1 MKFKIE
7 RLALALGTALMLTV
21 GASALER
28 PAGDVVLT
36 VKGAITEKNAGEV
49 AEFDPAMLSALP
61 GRDAT
66 LQTPWTEGE
75 TGFSGPYL
83 RAVLEEVGA
92 TGSKLIVRALNDYAA
107 EVPVGDAMDFD
118 TILAI
123 KMNGEPMTVRNKG
136 PLFLIYPFDTNP
148 DLYNEKYFNRSVWQ
162 IKEIEVVE

>member
-1 MKFKIE
+1 MKSTIA
-7 RLALALGTALMLTV
+7 RLTVAIGTALMLTV

-36 VKGAITEKNAGEV
+36 VRGAITQKNAGEA
-49 AEFDPAMLSALP
+49 AEFDPAMLRALP

-92 TGSKLIVRALNDYAA
+92 TGSRLIIRALNDYAA
-107 EVPVGDAMDFD
+107 EVPVSDAVDFD

-123 KMNGEPMTVRNKG
+123 DMNGEPMTVRNKG

-148 DLYNEKYFNRSVWQ
+148 DLYNEKYFSRSVWQ
-162 IKEIEVVE
+162 IKEIVVVE

>member
-1 MKFKIE
+1 MKSTIA
-7 RLALALGTALMLTV
+7 RLTVAIGTALMLTV

-36 VKGAITEKNAGEV
+36 VRGAITQKNAGEA
-49 AEFDPAMLSALP
+49 AEFDPAMLRALP

-75 TGFSGPYL
+75 TGFSGP
-83 RAVLEEVGA
+83 
-92 TGSKLIVRALNDYAA
+92 GSRLIIRALNDYAP
-107 EVPVGDAMDFD
+107 EVPVIDAVDFD

-123 KMNGEPMTVRNKG
+123 DMNGEPMTVRNKG

-148 DLYNEKYFNRSVWQ
+148 DLYNEKYFSRSVWQ
-162 IKEIEVVE
+162 IKEIVVVE